1 MDLGQVR
8 ACPDQGQHERDGQG
22 QPGQPTLHRLLSSDA
37 SKGTSPAGYDR
48 GCERRWRACPRL
60 YDVPGRERAA
70 QPTPEAPMSSSSIP
84 SAIRT
89 RLPVEV
95 GPAPVDGVEAA
106 DTPPVGVGVEVTP
119 STPPVGLG
127 LGVGLG
133 DGAGVPL

>member
-1 MDLGQVR
+1 
-8 ACPDQGQHERDGQG
+8 
-22 QPGQPTLHRLLSSDA
+22 
-37 SKGTSPAGYDR
+37 
-48 GCERRWRACPRL
+48 
-60 YDVPGRERAA
+60 
-70 QPTPEAPMSSSSIP
+70 MSSSSIP

-106 DTPPVGVGVEVTP
+106 DTPPVGVGVEVPP

-133 DGAGVPL
+133 VAVGVAVRRKTDRLKHHFAGAGNWLSHLQIPTGFHPKAQQRCWRPAPTLGRWLVIFSTPTGLWRGRRSPWDWPQPRWG

>member
-1 MDLGQVR
+1 
-8 ACPDQGQHERDGQG
+8 
-22 QPGQPTLHRLLSSDA
+22 
-37 SKGTSPAGYDR
+37 
-48 GCERRWRACPRL
+48 
-60 YDVPGRERAA
+60 
-70 QPTPEAPMSSSSIP
+70 MSSSSIP

-127 LGVGLG
+127 LGLKLMPDTPPAGLG
-133 DGAGVPL
+133 PGLATDSATV